1 MGAKVAVI
9 MGSKSDW
16 PCMQEATQI
25 MDRLGVS
32 YEVAVVSAH
41 RTRQTNS
48 WSFPPKLRAAV
59 FR

>member
-1 MGAKVAVI
+1 MGAQVAVI

-41 RTRQTNS
+41 RT
-48 WSFPPKLRAAV
+48 PDKLMELSLIHI
-59 FR
+59 